1 MTYYDAEIEY
11 LKSTGTQIIFF
22 DNYIVNPNT
31 EYYLT
36 LKFDNRAS
44 NWSSAIKSIYAGIT
58 TGGDADCVFSVNFGA
73 NGNQTTTLYWWTNK
87 TYQSD
92 SPVKSKN
99 YDLTVLSNKNTIH
112 YTNGNISYGGIN
124 FEVITKTTTNGQGFT
139 LFGAGSTTP
148 FSAYDMYVYNF
159 KLIENSIVIHDFI
172 PVRIG
177 SVGYMYDKVSDTL
190 FGNSGT
196 GSFTLGPDVAGW
208 PGVTGKPKVS
218 SIRRQMI
225 QLMPKKPSVYDGMGT
240 KNLYFHL
247 SGQDAPV
254 NGKWVDRIRNSQWT
268 LTGVTHTD
276 DYYYFNSR
284 KPSSGAADVWAS
296 CSNLYSNFDL
306 GEQWAM
312 EIDIEFTSDTTSGQI
327 VDFNSVTG
335 VSAGRCGIS
344 AGFWQTTTG
353 KASATMQV
361 KPNGNDIVT
370 WATDLSLNLESQ
382 EGEWSNA
389 KLIVLCKK
397 VNDTQSQLLIY
408 SNGVLNRQS
417 DLFTAVRYNRFD
429 GTAFLGRAVTN
440 SGNYKYQITPFRLK
454 DFKIYTFI

>member
-11 LKSTGTQIIFF
+11 LESDGNQFIDTGFYPNQDTGLKAELAFGTFNSWEVILGCREKVDTKEFTIQRANNYGRLRALYGQARTANQLPNVDTNRFSLNWNKRVITVNNTTHTFASQTFTVPYTLYLYGLHSSTS
-22 DNYIVNPNT
+22 
-31 EYYLT
+31 EYYKGKFWYCQIYDNDT
-36 LKFDNRAS
+36 LVR
-44 NWSSAIKSIYAGIT
+44 
-58 TGGDADCVFSVNFGA
+58 
-73 NGNQTTTLYWWTNK
+73 
-87 TYQSD
+87 
-92 SPVKSKN
+92 
-99 YDLTVLSNKNTIH
+99 
-112 YTNGNISYGGIN
+112 
-124 FEVITKTTTNGQGFT
+124 
-139 LFGAGSTTP
+139 
-148 FSAYDMYVYNF
+148 
-159 KLIENSIVIHDFI
+159 DFI

-177 SVGYMYDKVSDTL
+177 SVGYMYDKVSDRL

-196 GSFTLGPDVAGW
+196 GSFILGPDVAGW

-225 QLMPKKPSVYDGMGT
+225 QLMPKKLSVYDGMGT

-429 GTAFLGRAVTN
+429 GTAFLGRAITN
-440 SGNYKYQITPFRLK
+440 GGNYKYQITPFRLK

>member
-11 LKSTGTQIIFF
+11 LESDGNQFIDTLFKHNQNTRFLCEFKIITVKRWAHLFGSFGGVQGGGKILCPEIYNSNTMQSYYGPQTSNRWTLNPLTNKYTYDFNKNVHIINNESKTYPTRTFQSDYNTIIFSVT
-22 DNYIVNPNT
+22 NY
-31 EYYLT
+31 
-36 LKFDNRAS
+36 S
-44 NWSSAIKSIYAGIT
+44 
-58 TGGDADCVFSVNFGA
+58 
-73 NGNQTTTLYWWTNK
+73 
-87 TYQSD
+87 
-92 SPVKSKN
+92 
-99 YDLTVLSNKNTIH
+99 
-112 YTNGNISYGGIN
+112 GNISTESCPSKCYYFKIYDN
-124 FEVITKTTTNGQGFT
+124 DT
-139 LFGAGSTTP
+139 L
-148 FSAYDMYVYNF
+148 VR
-159 KLIENSIVIHDFI
+159 DFI

-190 FGNSGT
+190 FGNAGT
-196 GSFTLGPDVAGW
+196 GSFILGPDVAGW

-225 QLMPKKPSVYDGMGT
+225 QLMPKKHSVYDGMGT

-335 VSAGRCGIS
+335 VQAGRCGIS
-344 AGFWQTTTG
+344 AGFYHYTNG

-361 KPNGNDIVT
+361 KPNGDNTTVT
-370 WATDLSLNLESQ
+370 WLTDLTPSLESQ
-382 EGEWSNA
+382 EDEWTNA
-389 KLIVLCKK
+389 KLTVLCKK
-397 VNDTQSQLLIY
+397 INDTQSQLFVY

-417 DLFTAVRYNRFD
+417 NLFPTIRYNRFD
-429 GTAFLGRAVTN
+429 GTAYLGRAVVN
-440 SGNYKYQITPFRLK
+440 GGNYKYQITPFRLK